1 MATWQQAIGNGSTD
15 KGDLRP
21 GHPGSVRAAFVF
33 SALLGSGRSIKTG
46 IIGIFW
52 THANLDTGY
61 VPMAVSPS
69 AGELTSQQACI
80 YSRLAATATYAT
92 TLGSSSYSALT
103 FCGVSL
109 TPLFHAVP

>member
-1 MATWQQAIGNGSTD
+1 MATWQQETRNGSTD

-21 GHPGSVRAAFVF
+21 GHLGSVRAAFVF

-52 THANLDTGY
+52 LHANLDTSY
-61 VPMAVSPS
+61 VPVAVSPS
-69 AGELTSQQACI
+69 AGEVTSQQACI

-92 TLGSSSYSALT
+92 TLGSSSYSALL
-103 FCGVSL
+103 FRGASL
-109 TPLFHAVP
+109 TSLFHAAP